1 MKVILTLPDGSAID
15 GSMVAGIRWKK
26 AREGQYGCKAML
38 LIDSFKEPM
47 LGFGMGTKLTI
58 ETHHQIEMESDAA
71 AEAAC
76 RELVNG
82 WTGRA
87 FTPQEPA

>member
-26 AREGQYGCKAML
+26 ATPGQYGHKAL
-38 LIDSFKEPM
+38 LLVDSFREPM

-58 ETHHQIEMESDAA
+58 ETHHTIEMESDEA
-71 AEAAC
+71 AESAC
-76 RELVNG
+76 RELVGG

-87 FTPQEPA
+87 LAPKEPA